1 MATNLFGIILI
12 MGQLGFAA
20 IQKPTTQRGNAVAK
34 LQYTPEM
41 ILKQVLAKKNLQFKP
56 EIPMPELN
64 LQSKTPLKKFQDA
77 IEPQWGFRPDVFT
90 NAFIILKNE
99 IYLMDDAAY
108 YKKMKRCVDD
118 SMAHELT
125 HYVQVKYQN
134 YDISDDSLE
143 MEAIDVQTWFRDN
156 FCKIKP

>member
-1 MATNLFGIILI
+1 MGLRIVSFILI
-12 MGQLGFAA
+12 LGQFSFGA
-20 IQKPTTQRGNAVAK
+20 ISKPTTVRAKTVAK
-34 LQYTPEM
+34 LQFTTEA
-41 ILKQVLAKKNLQFKP
+41 ILKQVLLKKNLQFKP
-56 EIPMPELN
+56 EIPMPVLN
-64 LQSKTPLKKFQDA
+64 LQSKTPIKKFQDA
-77 IEPQWGFRPDVFT
+77 IEPQWGFRPEAFT

-108 YKKMKRCVDD
+108 YKKMKRCIDD

-143 MEAIDVQTWFRDN
+143 MEAIDVQTWFREN